1 MKKTLVF
8 MFALMVS
15 GCLTNN
21 LKAQADDSDT
31 PMNSIMA
38 SQRQTISNKRLAPQP
53 MIQEANVMWKKTIIR
68 QIDFRQK
75 LNQVFYFPQKPTED
89 WKNLVT
95 VLYEGIQN
103 GDITPYK
110 VKDDDLDNMTDPL
123 TVEEFEKEGKKTGE
137 SIWNDSLKDYVSEVT
152 VFKDRMPNVTRLK
165 VKEDWYFDKNLSQ
178 LLVRIIAIAPVIVEE
193 SNGELSESQ
202 PCWIPYDE
210 QTRSVLAKAFVFN
223 RNNGAS
229 RLTYDEIFQKRIFD
243 SYIIKEE
250 NVYDR
255 YISEY
260 ADGVDVLLESD
271 RIKQSIMDFE
281 QSLWQY

>member
-1 MKKTLVF
+1 MKKTLVL
-8 MFALMVS
+8 MFALMMF
-15 GCLTNN
+15 GCFADN
-21 LKAQADDSDT
+21 LKAQADDSDA
-31 PMNSIMA
+31 PMNSITA
-38 SQRQTISNKRLAPQP
+38 SQLQTISSKKLAPQP
-53 MIQEANVMWKKTIIR
+53 LIQEANIMWKKTIIR

-89 WKNLVT
+89 WKNLIT

-137 SIWNDSLKDYVSEVT
+137 SIWSDSLQDYVSEVT
-152 VFKDRMPNVTRLK
+152 VFKDRMPKVTRLK
-165 VKEDWYFDKNLSQ
+165 VKEDWYFDRSLSQ

-193 SNGELSESQ
+193 SNKDLSESQ

-260 ADGVDVLLESD
+260 AIGIDALLESD
-271 RIKQSIMDFE
+271 RIKQNLMDFE

>member
-1 MKKTLVF
+1 